1 MDQKKSKHPIIG
13 GIFHYLIVAIVLGAV
28 LVAYFFDSYINAFFA
43 TPIFGNTTIDGL
55 WAYIPRIIHAIQ
67 ISGIMYLGVF
77 VTELLMKSNIGLTDK
92 AKTIFKVIVS
102 IIKWVV
108 IVGCTIWMLYALGVN
123 AWALLISAGV
133 ITLIVGLSAQSLIS
147 DVIAGLFIVIE
158 GEYSIDDI
166 VVIDGYRGKVKSVG
180 VRTTSI
186 VDIGGN
192 VKIINNSEIKTVV
205 NLTNHKSLA
214 KVTIYIASSENLK
227 EVEQLFIESAPMI
240 KEKLKEYQTGDIIY
254 KGVNSMDNN
263 GMALFFVCECF
274 EEDVY
279 DVERSLY
286 REFKYIMDE
295 HNISN
300 NEPTVIYDRTEE
312 FNKKKE
318 LTEEETTK

>member
-1 MDQKKSKHPIIG
+1 MDQKKSKHPIISG
-13 GIFHYLIVAIVLGAV
+13 VFHYLIVAIVLGAV
-28 LVAYFFDSYINAFFA
+28 LVAYFFDGIIGAFFA
-43 TPIFGNTTIDGL
+43 TPIFNNATLDGL
-55 WAYIPRIIHAIQ
+55 WAYVPRIMHAIQ
-67 ISGIMYLGVF
+67 IVGIMYLGVF
-77 VTELLMKSNIGLTDK
+77 ITDLLMKSNIGLTYK

-102 IIKWVV
+102 IVKWVV

-186 VDIGGN
+186 EDIGGN

-214 KVTIYIASSENLK
+214 KVTIYIASSEDLK
-227 EVEQLFIESAPMI
+227 EVEQVFIESSPMI
-240 KEKLKEYQTGDIIY
+240 KEKIKEYQTGDIIY

-279 DVERSLY
+279 DVERTLY

-295 HNISN
+295 HNFSN

-318 LTEEETTK
+318 EKAIEPAE